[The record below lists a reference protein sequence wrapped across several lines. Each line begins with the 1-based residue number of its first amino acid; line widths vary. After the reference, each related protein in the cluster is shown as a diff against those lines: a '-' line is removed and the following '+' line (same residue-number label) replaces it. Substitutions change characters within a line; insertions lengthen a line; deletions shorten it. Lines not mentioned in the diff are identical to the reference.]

1 MADVILSP
9 LLQVVLDKLAT
20 PFLKAI
26 SNVYGISNEVDKF
39 SSDLPMIYAVLGDA
53 EEQQLTNRALR
64 MWLEQLKEVAHDLE
78 HLIDE
83 FSPEAIVFRN
93 LGENCSVEELSEVI
107 TRIRSGIPFHQV
119 RSTTVHEH
127 FLNYRDLLPKMN
139 QVKDTLERLFRQ
151 KSGFNLRDGVV
162 NNRGYRSRRGRQTGS
177 FVIESEVFGRKED
190 KEKIVKLLLV
200 SDDIRRNSGHGDVL
214 IVSVVG
220 LGGLGKTTLARLAY
234 NDERVARH
242 FDLRIWVCVNDE
254 FDLVKVMIS
263 IIEAAS
269 RSRCEFLGMDVL
281 QFQLRELL
289 LGKRYLLVLDDVWNE
304 DRSEWDELRMLLR
317 TGAEGSA
324 ILVTSRNYKVASI
337 MGTTH
342 VYHLEGLSEESCWD
356 LFKQRAFGHN
366 QKDRSN
372 LFPIGKEIV
381 KKCGGVP
388 LAVKTLGSVMSLK
401 RDEREWLFVME
412 SGLWDMSES
421 ENGTLPAL
429 RLSYNHLPPHL
440 KGCFAYCSIFPKNY
454 AIKKEKLIQLWIAA
468 GFIPSLGGKKTLEI
482 IGNEYF
488 NDLVWMFFFQDI
500 EKSNDGSITE
510 CKMHDLIHDLA
521 QSVAGREF
529 TMLEHDTPSDLSSIC
544 HSSVVCSSELHTI
557 PEALY
562 EAKKLQTLILLL
574 PKGNLGEVP
583 SRVFSSFRYL
593 RAMDLSGSGIK
604 RLHESISSFLFLK
617 FLDLSNTHIQTLPE
631 SVGKLLNLQVM
642 NLFGCKYL
650 TELPSHM
657 ANLYKLKHLV
667 ITGCNGLSKM
677 PAGIGKLIHLQTL
690 SMFMV
695 GSEAD
700 ENLNQLQHLNL
711 GGDLS
716 IRQLENVKHASEARN
731 ADIIG
736 KRNLHYLALSW
747 GNEAK
752 GFNRNN
758 GYNSTLE
765 ESVLNFLQPHK
776 YLKRLSVKGYR
787 GNGFPAWIGVLK
799 LPTLTEVTLLNCRRC
814 EQLPTLGQLPFLKVL
829 FLQGMDA
836 VTNIGIEFYG
846 ESTGTTF
853 PSLGELTV
861 KDFPNLDC
869 WWTANGFPS
878 LFKLTVS
885 KCPRLKNMPSFPSL
899 KHLELQG
906 CNDIVLRS
914 ASNLT
919 SLMSL
924 MVEEFPE
931 QLVYLDL
938 LLQNNVLLTSLKISS
953 CPKLRCISPNLG
965 KLTGLKT
972 LTVRWCGELLSLPE
986 GLQNLTSL
994 ETLEIID
1001 CYSLVSL
1008 PESME
1013 GLISLRSLSIEN
1025 CSNITTLSR
1034 SLQCLSALEHL
1045 TIMYCPKLDSLPDD
1059 WQHLSTLKS
1068 LSILN
1073 CSELVSLPEGLKSA
1087 TALQNMEIH
1096 GCPGLQ
1102 ALPEWVAS
1110 LTSLRSLALSDCH
1123 NLPSLPGGFSCLRF
1137 LQHLSIRECPRLEQ
1151 RCKKDAGE
1159 DWPKMKH
1166 IAHVYI
1172 GSQHFRACDDAGG
1185 SSSSL

>member
-1 MADVILSP
+1 MADVLLSP

-20 PFLKAI
+20 PFLRKI
-26 SNVYGISNEVDKF
+26 SDVYGISNEVDNF
-39 SSDLPMIYAVLGDA
+39 SSYLPMIYAVLGDA
-53 EEQQLTNRALR
+53 EEQQFSNRALR
-64 MWLEQLKEVAHDLE
+64 MWLEELKEVAYDIE

-83 FSPEAIVFRN
+83 FSPEAILFRN

-107 TRIRSGIPFHQV
+107 SQIRSGKPFHEV
-119 RSTTVHEH
+119 RSYSTREH
-127 FLNYRDLLPKMN
+127 FLNYRDLLPKMSK
-139 QVKDTLERLFRQ
+139 VKEKLERLFRQ
-151 KSGFNLRDGVV
+151 KAGFNLREGRVDS
-162 NNRGYRSRRGRQTGS
+162 NRGYRSRRGRQTGS

-190 KEKIVKLLLV
+190 KEKIVKLLMG
-200 SDDIRRNSGHGDVL
+200 SGDRRSSGDYGNVL

-234 NDERVARH
+234 NDERVVRY

-254 FDLVKVMIS
+254 FELVKVMTS
-263 IIEAAS
+263 IVEAAS

-304 DRSEWDELRMLLR
+304 DQSEWDDLRTLLR
-317 TGAEGSA
+317 SGAEGSA
-324 ILVTSRNYKVASI
+324 ILLTSRNEKVASI
-337 MGTTH
+337 MGKSH

-356 LFKQRAFGHN
+356 LFKHRAFGHN
-366 QKDRSN
+366 QEDRSN
-372 LFPIGKEIV
+372 LFPIGKQIV

-388 LAVKTLGSVMSLK
+388 LAVKTLGSVMSSK
-401 RDEREWLFVME
+401 RDEREWAFVME

-421 ENGTLPAL
+421 KNGTLPAL
-429 RLSYNHLPPHL
+429 RLSYSHLPPHL

-454 AIKKEKLIQLWIAA
+454 AIKKERLIQLWIAA
-468 GFIPSLGGKKTLEI
+468 GFIQSLEGKKSLEI

-488 NDLVWMFFFQDI
+488 NDLVWMFFFQDVQR
-500 EKSNDGSITE
+500 SHDGNITE

-521 QSVAGREF
+521 QSVAGTEF
-529 TMLEHDTPSDLSSIC
+529 MMLEQCTPRDLSSIC

-562 EAKKLQTLILLL
+562 EAKKLRTLILLL

-583 SRVFSSFRYL
+583 SGVFSSFRYL
-593 RAMDLSGSGIK
+593 RVMDLSGSGIK
-604 RLHESISSFLFLK
+604 KLHESISFFIFLK

-631 SVGKLLNLQVM
+631 SVCKLLNLQVM
-642 NLFGCKYL
+642 NLCGCSNL
-650 TELPSHM
+650 TELPSHT
-657 ANLYKLKHLV
+657 ANLYKLKHLI
-667 ITGCNGLSKM
+667 ITGCDRLTKM
-677 PAGIGKLIHLQTL
+677 PAGIGKLVYLQTL
-690 SMFMV
+690 SMFIV

-711 GGDLS
+711 GG
-716 IRQLENVKHASEARN
+716 
-731 ADIIG
+731 
-736 KRNLHYLALSW
+736 KRNLQYLALSW
-747 GNEAK
+747 GNEGK

-758 GYNSTLE
+758 DYNSTLE
-765 ESVLNFLQPHK
+765 EVVLNFLQPHK
-776 YLKRLSVKGYR
+776 YLKRLSIKGYR
-787 GNGFPAWIGVLK
+787 GSCFPVWIGDLK
-799 LPTLTEVTLLNCRRC
+799 LPNLTEVTLVSCRRC
-814 EQLPTLGQLPFLKVL
+814 EKLPTLGQLPFLKVL
-829 FLQGMDA
+829 YMQGLDA
-836 VTNIGIEFYG
+836 VLDIGSEFYG
-846 ESTGTTF
+846 ESTRTTF
-853 PSLGELTV
+853 PSLGELTLT
-861 KDFPNLDC
+861 DFPNLEY
-869 WWTANGFPS
+869 WWTSNGFPS
-878 LFKLTVS
+878 LHKLTVN

-899 KHLELQG
+899 KHLELRG

-919 SLMSL
+919 SLTSL
-924 MVEEFPE
+924 IVEEFPE
-931 QLVYLDL
+931 QLIYLDL
-938 LLQNNVLLTSLKISS
+938 LLQNNILLMSLKISS
-953 CPKLRCISPNLG
+953 CPKLCCISPNLG

-972 LTVRWCGELLSLPE
+972 LTVRWCEQLLSLPE

-994 ETLEIID
+994 ESLEIID
-1001 CYSLVSL
+1001 CHSLISL

-1045 TIMYCPKLDSLPDD
+1045 TIMYCPKLNSLPDD

-1068 LSILN
+1068 LSILS
-1073 CSELVSLPEGLKSA
+1073 CLELVSLPEGLKNA
-1087 TALQNMEIH
+1087 TALQNMEIR
-1096 GCPGLQ
+1096 GCPRLQ
-1102 ALPEWVAS
+1102 ALPEWVAN

-1123 NLPSLPGGFSCLRF
+1123 NLPSLPGGFPCLRF
-1137 LQHLSIRECPRLEQ
+1137 LQHLSIQECPNLEE
-1151 RCKKDAGE
+1151 RCKKDTGE

-1172 GSQHFRACDDAGG
+1172 GSQHFRA
-1185 SSSSL
+1185 SSL